1 MEYFETI
8 LNNAIKRCENIN
20 VYDEAYSRGFSSLYP
35 FSTENISGYIDNFNL
50 EKKSLLTV
58 GSSADQALNA
68 ILKNC
73 KDITVL
79 DINPYTKYYYYLKAS
94 GIIELSKEEFLRF
107 FRYEDYPN
115 TFKKNKEVFNKETYN
130 KLKETLRRLDYES
143 YLFWDELLSTYKGEY
158 IRNKLFSLDE
168 EKTHILENI
177 NPYLENENYK
187 ELKSKIKKVNPEF
200 IIGNIFKTDIDKTFD
215 NIWLSNIGTYISRH
229 YLKIMTD
236 KTSNLLNEDGILLIS
251 YLYETVKDSKYQ
263 EDWNLIYDLEKTL
276 SILKEYHP
284 EFISFIGVK
293 GLKFNDENVKDS
305 VLVYKNRIRRTK
317 TR

>member
-8 LNNAIKRCENIN
+8 LNNAIKRCENID
-20 VYDEAYSRGFSSLYP
+20 VYDEAYCKGFSSIYP
-35 FSTENISGYIDNFNL
+35 FSTENISGYIDSFNL
-50 EKKSLLTV
+50 EEKSLLTV

-79 DINPYTKYYYYLKAS
+79 DINPYTKYYYYLKSS

-107 FRYEDYPN
+107 FRYEDYPK

-130 KLKETLRRLDYES
+130 KLKKTLRLLDYES

-168 EKTHILENI
+168 EKTPIIENM
-177 NPYLENENYK
+177 NLYLEDENYK
-187 ELKSKIKKVNPEF
+187 KLKSKIKKVNPEF
-200 IIGNIFKTDIDKTFD
+200 IIGNIFKKDVDKIFD

-229 YLKIMTD
+229 FLKIMTD

-293 GLKFNDENVKDS
+293 GLKFNDENIKDS
-305 VLVYKNRIRRTK
+305 VLVYKKN
-317 TR
+317 

>member
-20 VYDEAYSRGFSSLYP
+20 VYDEAYFKGFSSIYP
-35 FSTENISGYIDNFNL
+35 FSTENISGYIDSFKL
-50 EKKSLLTV
+50 EGKSLLTV

-79 DINPYTKYYYYLKAS
+79 DINPYTKYYYYLKSS

-107 FRYEDYPN
+107 FRYQDYPK

-130 KLKETLRRLDYES
+130 KLKKTLRLLDYES

-168 EKTHILENI
+168 EKTPIIENM
-177 NPYLENENYK
+177 NPYLEDENYK
-187 ELKSKIKKVNPEF
+187 ELKSKIKKSTPEF
-200 IIGNIFKTDIDKTFD
+200 IIGNIFKKDIDKTFD

-229 YLKIMTD
+229 FLKIMTD

-293 GLKFNDENVKDS
+293 GLKFNDENIKDS
-305 VLVYKNRIRRTK
+305 VLVYKKN
-317 TR
+317 

>member
-1 MEYFETI
+1 M
-8 LNNAIKRCENIN
+8 R
-20 VYDEAYSRGFSSLYP
+20 
-35 FSTENISGYIDNFNL
+35 
-50 EKKSLLTV
+50 
-58 GSSADQALNA
+58 NA

-79 DINPYTKYYYYLKAS
+79 DINPYTKYYYYLKSS

-177 NPYLENENYK
+177 NPYLEDENYK
-187 ELKSKIKKVNPEF
+187 ELKSKIKKVNPGF

-293 GLKFNDENVKDS
+293 GLKFNDENIKDS
-305 VLVYKNRIRRTK
+305 VLVYKK
-317 TR
+317 D

>member
-20 VYDEAYSRGFSSLYP
+20 VYDEAYSRGFSSVYP

-50 EKKSLLTV
+50 EEKSLLTV

-130 KLKETLRRLDYES
+130 KLTETLRHLDYES

-177 NPYLENENYK
+177 NPYLEDENYK
-187 ELKSKIKKVNPEF
+187 E
-200 IIGNIFKTDIDKTFD
+200 
-215 NIWLSNIGTYISRH
+215 
-229 YLKIMTD
+229 
-236 KTSNLLNEDGILLIS
+236 
-251 YLYETVKDSKYQ
+251 
-263 EDWNLIYDLEKTL
+263 
-276 SILKEYHP
+276 
-284 EFISFIGVK
+284 
-293 GLKFNDENVKDS
+293 
-305 VLVYKNRIRRTK
+305 
-317 TR
+317 